1 MLHNLKKKQTQDT
14 VDTIGWM
21 QQESKNV
28 STFECEERARIK
40 KIKDMYAMG
49 GEEIVRKMYIDRELG
64 CED

>member
-1 MLHNLKKKQTQDT
+1 
-14 VDTIGWM
+14 M

-40 KIKDMYAMG
+40 KRKDMYAMG